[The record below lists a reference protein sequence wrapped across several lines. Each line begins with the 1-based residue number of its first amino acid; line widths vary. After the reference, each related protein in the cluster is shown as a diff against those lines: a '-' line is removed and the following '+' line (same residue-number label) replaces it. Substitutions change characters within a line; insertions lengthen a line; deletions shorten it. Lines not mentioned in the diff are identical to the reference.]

1 MTQVLIMECVSRVAA
16 DEAHELHGHPPQHTQ
31 HVAKQ
36 AALREVPLRH
46 PQRKQDLLFKLVR
59 THLCVWF
66 FLGWVCAVLSNAEVA
81 ESDIETNDMI

>member
-1 MTQVLIMECVSRVAA
+1 MCFAA

-31 HVAKQ
+31 HAAKQ

-59 THLCVWF
+59 TLLFVWF
-66 FLGWVCAVLSNAEVA
+66 LFGLVCAVLSNTEVA
-81 ESDIETNDMI
+81 ESDIATNDMI